1 MLNSH
6 YQALRLFGLAA
17 LVLTIVFFGCP
28 KKQMVTPTQEEIIVP
43 EETVAIAPPETVP
56 IETTVVQRPPLILNR
71 IFFDF
76 DKSDI
81 RTDAAEILSAN
92 AGMLKIYPEVRL
104 SLEGHT
110 CEIGTAEYNMALG
123 ERRAYATR
131 DYLLMLGVTPER
143 LSTTSYGE
151 ERPLDPTDL
160 PKNRRCEFVPLY

>member
-1 MLNSH
+1 M
-6 YQALRLFGLAA
+6 QQKMPVRTAAGIALL
-17 LVLTIVFFGCP
+17 LVIVFFGCP
-28 KKQMVTPTQEEIIVP
+28 KKQTVKPQEEIIVP
-43 EETVAIAPPETVP
+43 EETVTVAP
-56 IETTVVQRPPLILNR
+56 IETTVVQKPPLVLNR

-81 RTDAAEILSAN
+81 RTDAAEILKAN
-92 AGMLKIYPEVRL
+92 ADMLKLYPNVRL
-104 SLEGHT
+104 SIEGHC

-123 ERRAYATR
+123 ERRAYAAR

-143 LSTTSYGE
+143 MTTTSYGE

>member
-1 MLNSH
+1 VLNSH
-6 YQALRLFGLAA
+6 YRALRLFGLAA

-28 KKQMVTPTQEEIIVP
+28 KKQTITPTQEEIIVP
-43 EETVAIAPPETVP
+43 EETVAIAPPETIP

-104 SLEGHT
+104 SLEGHC

-123 ERRAYATR
+123 ERRAYAAR

-151 ERPLDPTDL
+151 ERPLDPADL
-160 PKNRRCEFVPLY
+160 TKNRRCEFVPLY